1 MAGVYMYT
9 NTTYP
14 AIAILLKPTSKYQNL
29 PLLFS
34 FDIII

>member
-1 MAGVYMYT
+1 MYT

-14 AIAILLKPTSKYQNL
+14 AILLKPTSKYQNL